1 MKTLKMLLFVVAG
14 LCLLV
19 SCEKTEEFLN
29 EDSAV
34 GELKC
39 GNWYNHHHGLDQD
52 RFVTM
57 RSTGLKV
64 HYRVIGK
71 GPVTIVFIP
80 GWTNPLEIFTKQFDY
95 FRDKAHY
102 LY

>member
-1 MKTLKMLLFVVAG
+1 M
-14 LCLLV
+14 
-19 SCEKTEEFLN
+19 
-29 EDSAV
+29 SAM

-39 GNWYNHHHGLDQD
+39 GNGDNHHHGLDQD
-52 RFVTM
+52 RYVTM
-57 RSTGLKV
+57 RSTGLRV

-95 FRDKAHY
+95 FRDKARCIYIDVPGQGLSDAPDGYSIHHGIDGRCHI
-102 LY
+102 